1 MYVYCPTCKGLVTER
16 FLTALVESYIILSN
30 SILIALKAMERKEI
44 KWKSKFSSPVLKGST
59 KMILMSR
66 KLCGEGFLVRPGPGP
81 DLDLLRS
88 PIFKIKL
95 LLTSAKYLRKYVSE
109 STKILLIGS
118 SQNFNQ
124 RLFTWYYTFST
135 TPCSYGCSANRLHI
149 PH

>member
-44 KWKSKFSSPVLKGST
+44 KWKSKFSSPALKGST

-66 KLCGEGFLVRPGPGP
+66 KLCGEGFLVRYP
-81 DLDLLRS
+81 LDLLRS

-95 LLTSAKYLRKYVSE
+95 LLTSAKYLRKYFSE
-109 STKILLIGS
+109 STKILLVGS

-124 RLFTWYYTFST
+124 QCLFTWYYTFST

-149 PH
+149 PHWGL